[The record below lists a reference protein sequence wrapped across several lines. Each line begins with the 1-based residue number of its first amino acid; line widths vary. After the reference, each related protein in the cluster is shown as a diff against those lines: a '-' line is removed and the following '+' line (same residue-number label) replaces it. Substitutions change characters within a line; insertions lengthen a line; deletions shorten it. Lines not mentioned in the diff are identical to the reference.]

1 MGFDRMAGSGYSA
14 RMKTAFFIATR
25 YLQASRN
32 NRFFSW
38 ITVLSIAG
46 VAIGVAAMTV
56 VLSVINGFEKELKNR
71 FLAANAHVLAFNFPG
86 GLEEPGEWAKK
97 IQGDFGK
104 ELTGMARFVHYET
117 MARRNS
123 LLHQT
128 LIRGIEPLKRQNV
141 QDLRP
146 LVDPPGALDAL
157 QAEMTTLQ
165 KIKTGRETIS
175 PIILGRGLLS
185 LLDAKVGDVVQL
197 IAPDPDRVGEMQ
209 SFKVVGAYD
218 SGLKHY
224 DNKLGIVSLPT
235 AQKFFQMGS
244 RVTGLEIGLKNPDRS
259 GPIADAMRGKYS
271 IQIKEW
277 QSFNRSMFEAMQIE
291 RAVIAAIVFLVSGVA
306 GFNILTTLF
315 ISVTQ
320 KQKSIS
326 ILKAL
331 GASNREI
338 MALFLIQGSW
348 VGLIGTGLGCVLAFV
363 ISKILEKYQFID
375 LPDLYMLATLPL
387 DYNWQTYAWVGG
399 GALLVS
405 VFAGVYPSW
414 VASRVPPT
422 AGMKGVGATA
432 PEPN

>member
-1 MGFDRMAGSGYSA
+1 MR
-14 RMKTAFFIATR
+14 TAFFIATR
-25 YLQASRN
+25 YLQSNRE

-38 ITVLSIAG
+38 ITVLSVAG

-86 GLEEPGEWAKK
+86 GLEQPSEWAKK
-97 IQGDFGK
+97 IEGDFGND
-104 ELTGMARFVHYET
+104 LTGLSRFVHYET
-117 MARRNS
+117 MARKNS
-123 LLHQT
+123 LLHPT
-128 LIRGIEPLKRQNV
+128 LIRGIEPLKRQHV

-146 LVDPPGALDAL
+146 LVNPPTALETL
-157 QAEMTTLQ
+157 EAE
-165 KIKTGRETIS
+165 ITGLSKNPRRTFGKSAGVDSIA

-209 SFKVVGAYD
+209 SFRVVGVYD

-235 AQKFFQMGS
+235 AQKFFQMGT
-244 RVTGLEIGLKNPDRS
+244 RVTGLEIGLKKPNRS
-259 GPIADAMRGKYS
+259 MEIAESMREKYT

-331 GASNREI
+331 GANNREI
-338 MALFLIQGSW
+338 MTLFLIQGAW
-348 VGLIGTGLGCVLAFV
+348 VGILGTGIGCLLAVV

-387 DYNWQTYAWVGG
+387 DYNWRTYAAVAS
-399 GALLVS
+399 GALIVS

-414 VASRVPPT
+414 VASRVPPI
-422 AGMKGVGATA
+422 AGMKGIGSSASQSS
-432 PEPN
+432 